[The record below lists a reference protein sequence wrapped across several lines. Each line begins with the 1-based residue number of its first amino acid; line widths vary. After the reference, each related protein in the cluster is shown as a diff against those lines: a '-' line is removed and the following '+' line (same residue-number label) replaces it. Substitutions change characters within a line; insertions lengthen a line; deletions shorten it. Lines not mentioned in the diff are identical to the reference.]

1 MDYSWVPSSWEEI
14 QSRRNKEKSI
24 SFLKIFMQNLISSVV
39 GAYWDAVNL
48 NSIHIMMSFCV
59 GEIWLLPLYLYWCPA
74 VCRSEGSSKL
84 RTFRNCE
91 SESSAD
97 PVWWGTHSYVSIPC
111 IVLNIFLNNVQG
123 KRSFS
128 RIFVFT
134 FFNKMSVTCSVCM
147 WSLIQTGWR
156 ESGEEWMAAVA
167 SSRTILASSRPAE
180 SARGSFGAKSEV
192 FLPGCCV
199 RLSHNSKH
207 TLLSPQLPSLSP
219 LAIFP
224 TNWHKVS
231 NYFAL
236 NLQKLFPNFVCL
248 RVNILT
254 IFQK

>member
-24 SFLKIFMQNLISSVV
+24 SFLKMFMQNLISSVV

-59 GEIWLLPLYLYWCPA
+59 GEIWLLPLYWCPA

-111 IVLNIFLNNVQG
+111 IVLNFFLNNVQG

-128 RIFVFT
+128 RIFVFI
-134 FFNKMSVTCSVCM
+134 FFQNVSNLLCLYVESDPDWVEGVRRGVNGRSGKFKDNFSQLQASRVG
-147 WSLIQTGWR
+147 TGLFWR
-156 ESGEEWMAAVA
+156 QIWGFS
-167 SSRTILASSRPAE
+167 P
-180 SARGSFGAKSEV
+180 
-192 FLPGCCV
+192 
-199 RLSHNSKH
+199 RL
-207 TLLSPQLPSLSP
+207 LCSP
-219 LAIFP
+219 L
-224 TNWHKVS
+224 S
-231 NYFAL
+231 QL
-236 NLQKLFPNFVCL
+236 
-248 RVNILT
+248 
-254 IFQK
+254 

>member
-111 IVLNIFLNNVQG
+111 IVLNFFLNNVQG

-128 RIFVFT
+128 RIFVFI
-134 FFNKMSVTCSVCM
+134 FFQNVSNLLCLYV
-147 WSLIQTGWR
+147 
-156 ESGEEWMAAVA
+156 ESDPDWVEGVRRGVNGRSGKFKDNFSQLQA
-167 SSRTILASSRPAE
+167 SSRHGALLAPNLRFFSPAVFASLATLNTLC
-180 SARGSFGAKSEV
+180 SAHSCPLFPFS
-192 FLPGCCV
+192 
-199 RLSHNSKH
+199 
-207 TLLSPQLPSLSP
+207 QYSP
-219 LAIFP
+219 L
-224 TNWHKVS
+224 TDTK
-231 NYFAL
+231 
-236 NLQKLFPNFVCL
+236 
-248 RVNILT
+248 
-254 IFQK
+254 